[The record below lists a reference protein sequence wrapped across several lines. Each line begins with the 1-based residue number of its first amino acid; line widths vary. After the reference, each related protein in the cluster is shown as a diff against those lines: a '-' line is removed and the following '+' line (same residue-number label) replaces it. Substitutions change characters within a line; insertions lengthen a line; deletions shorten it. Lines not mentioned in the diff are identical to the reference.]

1 MTLGGQIEAITW
13 NTSQGFS
20 SALSAFISQNYA
32 AGKQGRVLQAYKAT
46 LWITSVLGSLC
57 TFLFIFYGQE
67 VFSLF
72 VPEEKAILAGGVFL
86 FIDGYSQ
93 LFMMLEITTQGLF
106 YGTGRTL
113 PPAIISITFNCL
125 RIPLAIILTNL
136 GMGVEGIW
144 WAISCTS
151 IAKGLFAYLWF
162 AIIKK
167 RVLNIPSIVIQ

>member
-1 MTLGGQIEAITW
+1 
-13 NTSQGFS
+13 
-20 SALSAFISQNYA
+20 
-32 AGKQGRVLQAYKAT
+32 
-46 LWITSVLGSLC
+46 
-57 TFLFIFYGQE
+57 
-67 VFSLF
+67 
-72 VPEEKAILAGGVFL
+72 
-86 FIDGYSQ
+86 
-93 LFMMLEITTQGLF
+93 MMLEITTQGLF

-167 RVLNIPSIVIQ
+167 RVLNIPSIAI